1 MESIP
6 QLGGL
11 WNRNSILLG
20 STIAHP
26 VVTVPISTP
35 PAAAASPTTTTHEQR
50 RHQLQQ
56 HYHQPH
62 AHNHQPPPRPTS
74 PMTTTNMMSTISI
87 NGEVVVG
94 GGGDDGR
101 SGGTTTATTATL
113 NVARSSN
120 HDSQQLLV
128 ALLLGCHQLL
138 HLLRQRRR
146 RRRLLLHLQHL
157 RMCRSLFARAR
168 AALRPR
174 RRFWMA
180 PQSQQW
186 WECVVQERFADA
198 DWLREFRM
206 RRATFE
212 RLCSLVA
219 ADVAPAAAAAFVRKP
234 VDTRKRVA
242 IALFK
247 LATGAEY
254 RVVGELF
261 GVSKTTVHRYL
272 YRVCRC
278 VCHLLLRHS
287 VHLPA
292 LEEARAI
299 SERFCKQHVLP
310 QVFGC
315 IGSTHIPVLA
325 PRLGSRDYANRNQW
339 PSIILQTIVD
349 DTLRKHSPRYSIP
362 HVRFV

>member
-1 MESIP
+1 
-6 QLGGL
+6 
-11 WNRNSILLG
+11 
-20 STIAHP
+20 
-26 VVTVPISTP
+26 
-35 PAAAASPTTTTHEQR
+35 
-50 RHQLQQ
+50 
-56 HYHQPH
+56 
-62 AHNHQPPPRPTS
+62 
-74 PMTTTNMMSTISI
+74 MTTTNMMRSTV
-87 NGEVVVG
+87 NGEVG
-94 GGGDDGR
+94 GGGGEDDDDA
-101 SGGTTTATTATL
+101 SDTTTITTLHT
-113 NVARSSN
+113 SS
-120 HDSQQLLV
+120 HDTQLLL
-128 ALLLGCHQLL
+128 ALLLSCHQLL
-138 HLLRQRRR
+138 HLLRLRRR
-146 RRRLLLHLQHL
+146 RRRLLLHLHHH

-168 AALRPR
+168 ALLRPH

-180 PQSQQW
+180 PQSQHW
-186 WECVVQERFADA
+186 WEFVVQEGFADV

-219 ADVAPAAAAAFVRKP
+219 ADVAPAAAFVRKP

-242 IALFK
+242 IAIFK

-254 RVVGELF
+254 RVVGKLF

-349 DTLRKHSPRYSIP
+349 DTLRKHSPRNSIP